1 MAGAASHVNTQ
12 FSTARSYASAAAAS
26 ANAFIT
32 ALNSSVSS
40 LVIPPIEPDPTWPET
55 PTTESITP
63 YVVGDVATEFPT
75 DDSGVPPADP
85 GGGFIT
91 PDRPT
96 GPTLPTYTLD
106 TAIDPTMPVA
116 PADPTV
122 TMPTEPAAWTPPSEP
137 TLLTIAIT
145 PFDGVDTHEEW
156 LDRLDNAPA
165 DLSLAAPTPF
175 SYTAPA
181 RYSSDLLTAVTEA
194 IRTRL
199 AGGTGLDPA
208 VEQAIWDRARS
219 REAQTADNNIDEVVR
234 NAAARGFALPSG
246 AMAAMLREAQKSA
259 LAKASEVSRDIAIKQ
274 ADLEQENA
282 KHAIEQGYA
291 LEGKLIEYANS
302 IEQRSFEAA
311 RYLAEN
317 AVQVYNA
324 QVAAYRVLIEKY
336 TAYAEIY
343 RTLIQAEQAKV
354 QAYEAQVNAERAKV
368 DVNRA
373 LIDQMRA
380 RIEVRNAELQLY
392 RTQLEAVQ
400 TAISAEKLKIEIFGE
415 RVRAYVA
422 EVNAN
427 TAKVEAFKAKVDSNR
442 ALVDIYKVDVDA
454 YAAYTGALGSAA
466 RARADVYSATV
477 GGYRAKVEAFS
488 AKVSAAA
495 AKVNAAINVKELGV
509 KAQQLEVSRID
520 SANRLQSEFYR
531 AQIGLFEAQKNLSL
545 SRTKVISEH
554 YLAVRNLVAEA
565 SKVGAQV
572 NAQLAAS
579 AMGTARVSAGVQ
591 GSDQTNVSYSYSG
604 ATSDSQAAPVII
616 VA

>member
-199 AGGTGLDPA
+199 ADSHDVASQVLVDFH
-208 VEQAIWDRARS
+208 RH
-219 REAQTADNNIDEVVR
+219 
-234 NAAARGFALPSG
+234 AAADTNAVAVP
-246 AMAAMLREAQKSA
+246 AM
-259 LAKASEVSRDIAIKQ
+259 V
-274 ADLEQENA
+274 
-282 KHAIEQGYA
+282 
-291 LEGKLIEYANS
+291 
-302 IEQRSFEAA
+302 FAA
-311 RYLAEN
+311 RLP
-317 AVQVYNA
+317 
-324 QVAAYRVLIEKY
+324 R
-336 TAYAEIY
+336 
-343 RTLIQAEQAKV
+343 
-354 QAYEAQVNAERAKV
+354 
-368 DVNRA
+368 
-373 LIDQMRA
+373 
-380 RIEVRNAELQLY
+380 
-392 RTQLEAVQ
+392 
-400 TAISAEKLKIEIFGE
+400 
-415 RVRAYVA
+415 
-422 EVNAN
+422 
-427 TAKVEAFKAKVDSNR
+427 
-442 ALVDIYKVDVDA
+442 
-454 YAAYTGALGSAA
+454 
-466 RARADVYSATV
+466 
-477 GGYRAKVEAFS
+477 FS
-488 AKVSAAA
+488 SP
-495 AKVNAAINVKELGV
+495 
-509 KAQQLEVSRID
+509 
-520 SANRLQSEFYR
+520 
-531 AQIGLFEAQKNLSL
+531 
-545 SRTKVISEH
+545 
-554 YLAVRNLVAEA
+554 
-565 SKVGAQV
+565 SKKKKPSFFAC
-572 NAQLAAS
+572 
-579 AMGTARVSAGVQ
+579 
-591 GSDQTNVSYSYSG
+591 
-604 ATSDSQAAPVII
+604 
-616 VA
+616 